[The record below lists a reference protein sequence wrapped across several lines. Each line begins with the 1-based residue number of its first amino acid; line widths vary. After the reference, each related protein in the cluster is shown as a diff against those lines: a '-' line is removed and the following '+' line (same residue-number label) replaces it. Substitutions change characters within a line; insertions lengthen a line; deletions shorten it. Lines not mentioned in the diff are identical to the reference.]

1 MKLNWKTI
9 AIYVLRLAEM
19 LITGAAGGA
28 VATNL

>member
-9 AIYVLRLAEM
+9 VMYVLRLAEM

-28 VATNL
+28 VATSL

>member
-9 AIYVLRLAEM
+9 VMHVLRLAEM

-28 VATNL
+28 VVSMQ